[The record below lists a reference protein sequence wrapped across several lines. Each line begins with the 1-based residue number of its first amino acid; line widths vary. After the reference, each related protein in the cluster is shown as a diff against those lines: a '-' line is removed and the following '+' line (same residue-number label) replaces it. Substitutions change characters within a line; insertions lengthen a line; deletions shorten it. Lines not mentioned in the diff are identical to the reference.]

1 MRNIFLAL
9 CLSALVLSGCSKSP
23 QDPAQRA
30 KELLSLKGIPAPQFS
45 RMDSLFGYSDVF
57 KEQIEANLLEMRK
70 DSLTKVYYREQS
82 LSEHRDD
89 LLFLNNTVYKMRT
102 NTAKTELTRR
112 MEHAPKEFV
121 GYSAVIADSLSD
133 DMIEILLDKDME
145 HATYKRIKL

>member
-1 MRNIFLAL
+1 MRNILLAL

-30 KELLSLKGIPAPQFS
+30 KDLLALKGISTPQFS

-57 KEQIEANLLEMRK
+57 KEHIEANLLEMRK

-112 MEHAPKEFV
+112 MGHTPKEFV